1 MLCIMSFKRF
11 CCCHF
16 ITFCIVL
23 FSFLENVTNNQF
35 HLSMIDYLLLAFS
48 VCCNVRKMFEW
59 ILMHCCSP
67 IPDLCEN
74 YQFMLITLL
83 AGVCAPCSGFLHHYS
98 LNKNKL
104 FREKLFF
111 FPPFTPTTKVCF
123 YNRHIINAYNI
134 TSKSMSWIQHF
145 QLALSTNSDSLLR
158 VARGARP
165 APQYFVTCRKSI
177 NRWSCTITEKAPKG
191 LLVVENAY

>member
-1 MLCIMSFKRF
+1 
-11 CCCHF
+11 
-16 ITFCIVL
+16 
-23 FSFLENVTNNQF
+23 
-35 HLSMIDYLLLAFS
+35 
-48 VCCNVRKMFEW
+48 MFEW

-104 FREKLFF
+104 FRKKLFF

-123 YNRHIINAYNI
+123 YNQHIINAYNI
-134 TSKSMSWIQHF
+134 TSIVEPDPGSPVEPD
-145 QLALSTNSDSLLR
+145 QLLCILLLLGKNYWDSVCVFCCWGESYFCRILSSQR
-158 VARGARP
+158 
-165 APQYFVTCRKSI
+165 
-177 NRWSCTITEKAPKG
+177 EKWLWQK
-191 LLVVENAY
+191 LTT